1 MPAEASPSLA
11 RMEAWGGALL
21 RAMAGD
27 ASLQW
32 SGQTLYRGTAPV
44 VLAAAH
50 QSDVP
55 ARLADQRGLLDGA
68 SLRLRLSDAALHAR
82 HLPGDPV
89 ERLVF
94 ELLEQLNK
102 RKLPTR
108 TVVLTMSAQP
118 RHVAEAMRL
127 GAYGYVLKGSPATEV
142 VQAVEE
148 VEEVLQLQNLL
159 KVVFAQSFFTPN

>member
-1 MPAEASPSLA
+1 
-11 RMEAWGGALL
+11 MEAWGGALL

-44 VLAAAH
+44 ALAAAH

-55 ARLADQRGLLDGA
+55 AELLDQRGLLDGA
-68 SLRLRLSDAALHAR
+68 SLRLRLSDAGLHVR

-94 ELLEQLNK
+94 ELLEQLRVESLKNGPAHAPTCM
-102 RKLPTR
+102 RALCTGARRLPTR
-108 TVVLTMSAQP
+108 A
-118 RHVAEAMRL
+118 
-127 GAYGYVLKGSPATEV
+127 
-142 VQAVEE
+142 
-148 VEEVLQLQNLL
+148 
-159 KVVFAQSFFTPN
+159 

>member
-1 MPAEASPSLA
+1 
-11 RMEAWGGALL
+11 MEAWGGALL

-44 VLAAAH
+44 ALAAAH

-55 ARLADQRGLLDGA
+55 AELLDQRGLLDGA
-68 SLRLRLSDAALHAR
+68 SLRLRLSDAGLHVR

-94 ELLEQLNK
+94 ELLEQL
-102 RKLPTR
+102 RVDGPAHAPTCMRALCTGARRLPTR
-108 TVVLTMSAQP
+108 A
-118 RHVAEAMRL
+118 
-127 GAYGYVLKGSPATEV
+127 
-142 VQAVEE
+142 
-148 VEEVLQLQNLL
+148 
-159 KVVFAQSFFTPN
+159 